1 MLDGNQTREA
11 PPDVNALLERIEEGW
26 RALMHALADIPEDR
40 MDDPGAC
47 GEWSIK
53 NVMGHTAFWDEQA
66 LAKIERTLA
75 GLPDEESDFQ
85 ALNEADHA
93 ARLGR
98 TLAEERSAM
107 HQAHAAVVA
116 RLEEVAGIEA
126 SKLDEAIRPDTYDHY
141 AEHAQD
147 IRGWRQREGV

>member
-1 MLDGNQTREA
+1 MQALD
-11 PPDVNALLERIEEGW
+11 DL
-26 RALMHALADIPEDR
+26 PEDR
-40 MDDPGAC
+40 LEEPGVS

-53 NVMGHTAFWDEQA
+53 HLMGHTAFWDEQA

-75 GLPDEESDFQ
+75 GLPDDESDFQ

-107 HQAHAAVVA
+107 HRAHAAVVT
-116 RLEEVAGIEA
+116 RLDEIAGLEA
-126 SKLDEAIRPDTYDHY
+126 AALDEAIRADTYDHY
-141 AEHAQD
+141 AEHAKD
-147 IRGWRQREGV
+147 IRDWRRQEGI

>member
-1 MLDGNQTREA
+1 MDGQQTREA
-11 PPDVNALLERIEEGW
+11 PRDVHALLERIEDGW
-26 RALMHALADIPEDR
+26 RALMQALDDVPEERLDE
-40 MDDPGAC
+40 PGAC

-53 NVMGHTAFWDEQA
+53 NVTGHLAFWDEQA

-75 GLPDEESDFQ
+75 GLPDEASDFQ

-93 ARLGR
+93 ARMER

-126 SKLDEAIRPDTYDHY
+126 APLDAAIRADTYDHY
-141 AEHAQD
+141 AEHARD
-147 IRGWRQREGV
+147 IQVWRQREEI